1 MGMIFESGSFQIRH
15 IGIPL
20 LLLVDGPPRIR
31 VSQSPYKTGQSQ
43 VSRAL
48 H

>member
-20 LLLVDGPPRIR
+20 LLLVDGPPRIL
-31 VSQSPYKTGQSQ
+31 VS
-43 VSRAL
+43 
-48 H
+48 